1 MAVKSLMSEL
11 LYFFSLLNRVLRFYP
26 GYRKTPD
33 FERHF
38 PEPENREIVA
48 SDDLPRCEKSTH

>member
-1 MAVKSLMSEL
+1 MSEL